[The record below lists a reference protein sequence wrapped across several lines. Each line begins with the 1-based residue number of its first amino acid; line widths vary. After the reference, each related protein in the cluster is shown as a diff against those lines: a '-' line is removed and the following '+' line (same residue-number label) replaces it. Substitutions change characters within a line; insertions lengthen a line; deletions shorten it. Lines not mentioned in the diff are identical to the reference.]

1 MSCWCKE
8 RLAGRVWAHRIPRVG
23 VACFYPSNPSA
34 AALPVTGN
42 TVARNRLGAGHM
54 PNGSCSLSQ
63 LFLALCVATGLAA
76 ACVLL
81 ATAEPLASTPA
92 ELRGGS
98 AGSRRLSRGVNRD
111 SSGRPSTLRRL
122 SGAAKG
128 RRHADGPPPAGITVS
143 YTPEE
148 GYRSQEGQDK
158 WVDQQIFGGKRC
170 LSMIAVARA
179 AIHCSRS
186 PLAGP
191 GLLPGPERRAPAAW
205 MPKSCRRRSP
215 PLRASR
221 HGTFVDLGCYD
232 GVTYSNTWYFE
243 TKLGWSGVCVEPEL
257 ALRFKP

>member
-1 MSCWCKE
+1 M
-8 RLAGRVWAHRIPRVG
+8 PQ
-23 VACFYPSNPSA
+23 
-34 AALPVTGN
+34 GN
-42 TVARNRLGAGHM
+42 
-54 PNGSCSLSQ
+54 CSLSQ
-63 LFLALCVATGLAA
+63 LFIALCAATGLAA

-128 RRHADGPPPAGITVS
+128 RRNADGPPPAGITVS

-158 WVDQQIFGGKRC
+158 WVDQQIFRGKRC

-186 PLAGP
+186 PPAGRAAP
-191 GLLPGPERRAPAAW
+191 PERRAPAAW
-205 MPKSCRRRSP
+205 MPKSC
-215 PLRASR
+215 
-221 HGTFVDLGCYD
+221 F
-232 GVTYSNTWYFE
+232 
-243 TKLGWSGVCVEPEL
+243 
-257 ALRFKP
+257 